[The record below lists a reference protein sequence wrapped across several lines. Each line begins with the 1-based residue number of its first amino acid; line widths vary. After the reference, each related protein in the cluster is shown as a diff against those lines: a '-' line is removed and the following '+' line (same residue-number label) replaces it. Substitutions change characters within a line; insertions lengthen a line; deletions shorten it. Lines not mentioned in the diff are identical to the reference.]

1 MTSQIADSVVFQG
14 DRYELI
20 GIFGGVLAYP
30 EQFGMK
36 PMMTQTNCYRGF
48 YATYELTDKSLFLR
62 ELSICVNNGNYKP
75 IGGVMPV
82 KDKVPRKTYVYHGLN
97 EIMTFSGRIRLAKN
111 FFSEFYIHM
120 GYQKASA
127 YETVL
132 DITLTDGQV
141 VQIKD
146 RSQEMEMK
154 RGAFKKHY
162 ESGGIDRT
170 TAEAFSLD
178 MDLL

>member
-1 MTSQIADSVVFQG
+1 MTKQISDSFVFQG
-14 DRYELI
+14 DSYALI
-20 GIFGGVLAYP
+20 GISGGVLAYP
-30 EQFGMK
+30 EQFGME
-36 PMMTQTNCYRGF
+36 PVAISTSCYRGF

-62 ELSICVNNGNYKP
+62 ELTISVNNRNYKP
-75 IGGVMPV
+75 IGGVKPV
-82 KDKVPRKTYVYHGLN
+82 KVKMRSKTYVYHGLK
-97 EIMTFSGRIRLAKN
+97 EIVTFSGQIRLAKN
-111 FFSEFYIHM
+111 LFSEFYIHM

-162 ESGGIDRT
+162 ESGDIART